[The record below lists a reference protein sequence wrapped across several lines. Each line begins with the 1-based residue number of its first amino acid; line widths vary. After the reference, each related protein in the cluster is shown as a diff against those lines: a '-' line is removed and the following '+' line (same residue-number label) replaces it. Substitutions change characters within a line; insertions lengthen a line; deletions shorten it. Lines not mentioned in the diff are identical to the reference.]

1 MFDNKKIAI
10 VAKCSNDDSARL
22 LAGEIE
28 KLIVPNDYE
37 VEVLLYTAKNKGL
50 ASVYNTAQSESNA
63 AVKLFLQ
70 EEIKLVSNKVLVDVV
85 AAFAADE
92 KIAMVGA
99 VGTKQLPTNADIFT
113 TKEMITPT
121 NITETTLVQVLA
133 AGIVAVRGNLKWRE
147 DIIAGDALVVEAQ
160 CVEYIKRGYKVAVAK
175 QIEPWLLEIKID
187 RKECT
192 NRFGFLNKML
202 NAVKKQSL
210 PATIN
215 ENDKARFLAEYS
227 THLYPLVSIVIPTY
241 NRPEYFSKALESAL
255 NQTYRNIEIFI
266 TDNSH
271 NTKTKELMKKYLAQ
285 DSRIIYEHHPDFD
298 ANGNWE
304 RAWEYNNPQAE
315 FINMLMDDDLFKP
328 NKLEVMVQVYM
339 DNPDV
344 ALVTSNRECI
354 NSEGKT
360 VAAPKIIKKFSKDTR
375 INGVEAGNYILK
387 NQHNFLGEPT
397 TVLVK
402 KSNLIDNYYGW
413 DKLPITYRFTDFPTW
428 LGLMTKGNAMF
439 LAEKLSSFR
448 LHDGQEQRQ
457 DYIKLRGEIC
467 WAMELYH
474 AGEKLEFFESQ
485 ESYQKVVREF
495 IINGLKKLADF
506 ISRDALIVDVLKFDS
521 ELGRLMTRLYTEE
534 NNEQV

>member
-1 MFDNKKIAI
+1 MLDNKKIAI
-10 VAKCSNDDSARL
+10 IAKCSNDDSARL

-28 KLIVPNDYE
+28 KLIVPSDYE

-63 AVKLFLQ
+63 AVNLFLQ
-70 EEIKLVSNKVLVDVV
+70 EGIKLVSNKVLVDVI

-113 TKEMITPT
+113 TKEMVTST
-121 NITETTLVQVLA
+121 NINETTPVQVLA

-147 DIIAGDALVVEAQ
+147 DIIAGDALAIESQ
-160 CVEYIKRGYKVAVAK
+160 CIEYTKRGYKVAVARQK
-175 QIEPWLLEIKID
+175 EPWLAEV
-187 RKECT
+187 T
-192 NRFGFLNKML
+192 
-202 NAVKKQSL
+202 KK
-210 PATIN
+210 PIAKA
-215 ENDKARFLAEYS
+215 DKTRFLAEYS
-227 THLYPLVSIVIPTY
+227 TYLYPLVSIVIPTY
-241 NRPEYFSKALESAL
+241 NRPEYFCQALESAL

-339 DNPDV
+339 DNPDI

-354 NSEGKT
+354 DSKGN
-360 VAAPKIIKKFSKDTR
+360 IIPAIKYINAFDINEDVR
-375 INGVEAGNYILK
+375 IPRIGAGRYMLR

-402 KSNLIDNYYGW
+402 KSNLVNNYYGW
-413 DKLPITYRFTDFPTW
+413 DRLPMTYRATDFPTW
-428 LGLMTKGNAMF
+428 LGLLTKGDVMF

-448 LHDGQEQRQ
+448 LHSDQESQQ
-457 DYIKLRGEIC
+457 DYIKLRMCIC

-474 AGEKLEFFESQ
+474 AGEKLEFFENQ
-485 ESYQKVVREF
+485 ENYQEVVRQFIITSLKHLAEF
-495 IINGLKKLADF
+495 ISK
-506 ISRDALIVDVLKFDS
+506 DALIIDALKYNN
-521 ELGRLMTRLYTEE
+521 ELGRLMTRLNT
-534 NNEQV
+534 NEKDETA